1 MREVRILDVSIQAP
15 VERVYAFV
23 AEPRNMPRW
32 APNFGH
38 EITSEGDHWIM
49 HTAEGPVPVRFA
61 PPNEMGVL
69 DHWVRLPGG
78 EIQNPMR
85 VVPNGAGSVLTFT
98 LFRQEGFTDAQF
110 DEDAALVS
118 ADLAKLKALIEAGES
133 PITTDGGVPKMRL
146 RLDAVG
152 IVVQDMARSLAF
164 YRELGL
170 AIEPGAESEPHV
182 EAKLPGGM
190 RVLWDT
196 VEVVRSFDPDWQP
209 ASGGHRMG
217 FAFLC
222 DTPAE
227 VDAAYERL
235 VSLGYHGHKP
245 PWDAFWGQRY
255 AVLHD
260 PDGNGVDLFAP
271 IV

>member
-1 MREVRILDVSIQAP
+1 MRDVRIIHINIEAP
-15 VERVYAFV
+15 AERVYAFV
-23 AEPRNMPRW
+23 AEPANMPRW

-38 EITSEGDHWIM
+38 EITPAGDHWIM

-61 PPNEMGVL
+61 PRNELGVL

-78 EIQNPMR
+78 EIHNSMR

-98 LFRQEGFTDAQF
+98 LFRQDGFTDAQF

-118 ADLAKLKALIEAGES
+118 SDLETLKGLIE
-133 PITTDGGVPKMRL
+133 TDGSITSTGRRTAMKPK
-146 RLDAVG
+146 LDAIG
-152 IVVQDMARSLAF
+152 LVVQDMARTLAF

-170 AIEPGAESEPHV
+170 DIPAGAESEGHV

-196 VEVVRSFDPDWQP
+196 VEVVHSFDPEWQP

-217 FAFLC
+217 LAFLC
-222 DTPAE
+222 DSPAE
-227 VDAAYERL
+227 VDATYERL
-235 VSLGYHGHKP
+235 VAAGYHGHRP

-271 IV
+271 LG